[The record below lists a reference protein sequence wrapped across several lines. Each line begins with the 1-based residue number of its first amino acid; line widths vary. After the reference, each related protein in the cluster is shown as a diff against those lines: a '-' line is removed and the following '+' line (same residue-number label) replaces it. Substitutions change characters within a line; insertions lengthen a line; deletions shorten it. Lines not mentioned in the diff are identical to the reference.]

1 MSRGGPVYVFT
12 PPYSHRATGTVT
24 TKHLPTEPVSTAT
37 YRAMLARRIQEMV
50 DDTDPD
56 EAKVLLKPL
65 AMQEGLILTRD
76 LTQAGHVL
84 AEYSQ
89 TLRELAGYPM
99 EPIDQDAFKPD
110 HDTHLAISEETL
122 EEWVMTLLRD

>member
-1 MSRGGPVYVFT
+1 MYVFT
-12 PPYSHRATGTVT
+12 PPYSQRAIGTVT
-24 TKHLPTEPVSTAT
+24 TKHRPTQPVSTAT

-56 EAKVLLKPL
+56 EAKALLRPL

-76 LTQAGHVL
+76 LNQVGDIL

-89 TLRELAGYPM
+89 SLRELAGYPM
-99 EPIDQDAFKPD
+99 EPISPDAFKSD

-122 EEWVMTLLRD
+122 EEWVMRLLRV